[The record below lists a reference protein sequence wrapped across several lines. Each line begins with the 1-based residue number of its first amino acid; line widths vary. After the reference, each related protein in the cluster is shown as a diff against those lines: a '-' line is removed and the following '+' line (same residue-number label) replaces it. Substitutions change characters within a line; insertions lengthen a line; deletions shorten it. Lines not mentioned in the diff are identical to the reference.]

1 MDFTLTDEQEA
12 LRGLGRQILS
22 DRMDLGH
29 LRALDE
35 STDWF
40 DRDTYSELA
49 KANLLGVG
57 LPESVGGT
65 GFGVLEQCL
74 LLQEQGRAV
83 APVPWLH
90 SMVTCAPTVAAHGT
104 GEQRAGMG
112 AQIAGEV
119 VYTAALSELGT
130 SPYEPQTVATRQ
142 GGEWRLE
149 GKKVCVPVAHVA
161 ERVLVP
167 ARVGDDI
174 GLFFVATD
182 QPAVTLERQEITN
195 HEPQFVMHLDGALVG
210 DDDRVG
216 ETADGRAILAETIQ
230 RTTVGICAI
239 VAGACQEALRI
250 TAAYTTERKQ
260 FDRAIGTFQAV
271 GQRLADAYID
281 TQAIELTM
289 LQAATKLAA
298 GEDAAMEVAT
308 AKFWAAE
315 GGSRVGHAAL
325 HVHGGIC
332 IDLDYPI
339 HRYFQWIK
347 ALEFTLGSETL
358 QLRDLG
364 RLIAAS

>member
-1 MDFTLTDEQEA
+1 MDFTLTEEQNE
-12 LRGLGRQILS
+12 LRGLARQILS
-22 DRMDLGH
+22 DRMDLGL
-29 LRALDE
+29 LRALDD

-40 DRDTYSELA
+40 DRDTWAELA
-49 KANLLGVG
+49 KANLLGVA
-57 LPESVGGT
+57 LPESVGGL
-65 GFGVLEQCL
+65 GFDFLEQCL
-74 LLQEQGRAV
+74 TLQEQGRAV
-83 APVPWLH
+83 APLPLLH
-90 SMVTCAPTVAAHGT
+90 TFVTCGQTVARFGT
-104 GEQRAGMG
+104 DEQRAGMG
-112 AQIAGEV
+112 PMIAGDA
-119 VYTAALSELGT
+119 VYTAALSEFGT
-130 SPYEPQTVATRQ
+130 PVLEPQTTATRQ
-142 GGEWRLE
+142 GDEWRIE
-149 GKKVCVPVAHVA
+149 GKKVCVPMAHVA
-161 ERVLVP
+161 ERILVP

-174 GLFFVATD
+174 GLFFVSAD
-182 QPAVTLERQEITN
+182 QPAVTLERQDVTN

-210 DDDRVG
+210 DEYRVG
-216 ETADGRAILAETIQ
+216 ELAEGRTALRYAVQHTI
-230 RTTVGICAI
+230 VGICAI

-250 TAAYTTERKQ
+250 TAEYTTERKQ

-298 GEDAAMEVAT
+298 GQDAGMEVAT
-308 AKFWAAE
+308 AKFWASE

-347 ALEFTLGSETL
+347 QLEFTLGSETE

>member
-1 MDFTLTDEQEA
+1 MDFTLTEEQDE
-12 LRGLGRQILS
+12 LRGLARQILS
-22 DRMDLGH
+22 DRMDLGR

-40 DRDTYSELA
+40 DRDTFAELG
-49 KANLLGVG
+49 KAGLLGVA
-57 LPESVGGT
+57 LPESVGGL
-65 GFGVLEQCL
+65 GFGFLELCL
-74 LLQEQGRAV
+74 VLQEQGRAV
-83 APVPWLH
+83 APMPILH
-90 SMVTCAPTVAAHGT
+90 SLVTCASTVNEFGT
-104 GEQRAGMG
+104 DDQRANFGP
-112 AQIAGEV
+112 QIAGEV
-119 VYTAALSELGT
+119 IYTAALSELGT
-130 SPYEPQTVATRQ
+130 PAMEPQTTATRD
-142 GGEWRLE
+142 GDEWRLE
-149 GKKVCVPVAHVA
+149 GKKVCVPMAHVA
-161 ERVLVP
+161 ERILVP

-174 GLFFVATD
+174 GLFFVDAR
-182 QPAVTLERQEITN
+182 QPAVTLERQEVTN

-210 DDDRVG
+210 DEYRVG
-216 ETADGRAILAETIQ
+216 ELAEGRTALRYAVQHTI
-230 RTTVGICAI
+230 VGICAI

-250 TAAYTTERKQ
+250 TAEYTTERKQ

-289 LQAATKLAA
+289 LQAATRLAA
-298 GEDAAMEVAT
+298 GDDAGMEVAT
-308 AKFWAAE
+308 AKFWASE

-339 HRYFQWIK
+339 HRYFQWVK
-347 ALEFTLGSETL
+347 ALEFTLGSETE